1 MDGLADFALAQ
12 LVDGLGDPQQA
23 VRALLRVLVALC
35 CGACIGYQREQVG
48 KAAGLRTHIIVAG
61 GAAVAVAAAFES
73 GMEDDALSRVIQGL
87 LTGVGFLGAG
97 AILKLREVHDV
108 RGLTTAAGIW
118 MTCAIGVAAG
128 LGRFAIAILATAA
141 TWYVLN
147 SLQAWERRN
156 GDEVADRAP

>member
-1 MDGLADFALAQ
+1 MEGLAGFVLAQ
-12 LVDGLGDPQQA
+12 LLDGLWDPQQTL
-23 VRALLRVLVALC
+23 RALLRVLVGLC

-61 GAAVAVAAAFES
+61 GAAVAVAAPFES
-73 GMEDDALSRVIQGL
+73 GMGDDALSRVIQGL

-97 AILKLREVHDV
+97 AILKLRDALDV

-147 SLQAWERRN
+147 SLHTWERHD
-156 GDEVADRAP
+156 GDEAAGRAP

>member
-1 MDGLADFALAQ
+1 MEGVGEFLLAQ
-12 LVDGLGDPQQA
+12 LSGGAWDPRQTA
-23 VRALLRVLVALC
+23 RALLRVLVALC
-35 CGACIGYQREQVG
+35 CGAWIGYQREQVG

-73 GMEDDALSRVIQGL
+73 GMGDDALSRVIQGL

-97 AILKLREVHDV
+97 AILKSRESRDV

-128 LGRFAIAILATAA
+128 LGSFGLALFATAA

-147 SLQAWERRN
+147 SLQTWEQRN
-156 GDEVADRAP
+156 GEDEADGAR

>member
-35 CGACIGYQREQVG
+35 CGACIGHQREQVG

-61 GAAVAVAAAFES
+61 GAAVVVAAAFES

-97 AILKLREVHDV
+97 AILKLREVPDV

-156 GDEVADRAP
+156 GEEEPDRAP

>member
-1 MDGLADFALAQ
+1 MDGVADFALAQ

-73 GMEDDALSRVIQGL
+73 GMENDALSRVIQGL

-97 AILKLREVHDV
+97 AILKLREVPDV

-156 GDEVADRAP
+156 GDEEADRAP

>member
-73 GMEDDALSRVIQGL
+73 GMENDALSRVIQGL

-97 AILKLREVHDV
+97 AILKLREVPDV

-156 GDEVADRAP
+156 GEAEADRAP

>member
-1 MDGLADFALAQ
+1 MDGLAGFALAQ
-12 LVDGLGDPQQA
+12 LLDGLWDPQRT
-23 VRALLRVLVALC
+23 VSALLRVLVGLC
-35 CGACIGYQREQVG
+35 CGALIGYQREQVG

-73 GMEDDALSRVIQGL
+73 GLGDDALSRVIQGL

-97 AILKLREVHDV
+97 AILKLREARDV

-118 MTCAIGVAAG
+118 MTCTIGVAAG
-128 LGRFAIAILATAA
+128 LGRFAIAALATAA

-147 SLQAWERRN
+147 SIHAWERRN
-156 GDEVADRAP
+156 EDEVTDAVR

>member
-1 MDGLADFALAQ
+1 MDGPADFALAQ

-97 AILKLREVHDV
+97 AILKLREVPDV

-156 GDEVADRAP
+156 GEEEADRAP